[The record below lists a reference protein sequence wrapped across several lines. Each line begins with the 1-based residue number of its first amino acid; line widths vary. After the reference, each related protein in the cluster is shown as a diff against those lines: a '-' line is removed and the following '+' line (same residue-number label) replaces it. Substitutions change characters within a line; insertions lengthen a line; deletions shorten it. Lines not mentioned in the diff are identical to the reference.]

1 MLSCRRLRLQNND
14 LRDDRFPVNGVWSDK
29 MSENVMLDTNA
40 VKKSVLQIGKS
51 KTDRCHMQAV
61 YQKKSPAYLKIK
73 RGMDIVL
80 SAAALVCLAPVF
92 LVTAI
97 AIKLEDGG
105 PVMFCQ
111 NRAGKAMKPFKI
123 YKFRSMYVNADARM
137 SEMMKDNEQTGHAF
151 KIKNDPRITRVGR
164 FIRKFSID
172 ELPQLINIIKGDM
185 SLVGPRPILTF
196 QMEACSSYERQRLVV
211 QPGLT
216 CYWQIGGRANIEWKD
231 WIEMDLDYIEDMSL
245 WTDIKIIVKTVPA
258 VFDREGAY

>member
-1 MLSCRRLRLQNND
+1 MMTGQQLLA
-14 LRDDRFPVNGVWSDK
+14 DRNRIWSDK
-29 MSENVMLDTNA
+29 MSENVMLDVNA
-40 VKKSVLQIGKS
+40 IKKSVS
-51 KTDRCHMQAV
+51 KIEKLNSDRYHMQAV
-61 YQKKSPAYLKIK
+61 YQKKSPAYLRSK
-73 RGMDIVL
+73 RGMDILL
-80 SAAALVCLAPVF
+80 STAALVCLAPVF
-92 LVTAI
+92 LITAL
-97 AIKLEDGG
+97 AIKLDDGG
-105 PVMFCQ
+105 PVLFSQ

-123 YKFRSMYVNADARM
+123 YKFRSMCVDADARM
-137 SEMMKDNEQTGHAF
+137 QEMMKDNEQTGHAF
-151 KIKNDPRITRVGR
+151 KIKDDPRITRVGR

-185 SLVGPRPILTF
+185 SIVGPRPILTF
-196 QMEACSSYERQRLVV
+196 QMEECSSYEQQRLVV